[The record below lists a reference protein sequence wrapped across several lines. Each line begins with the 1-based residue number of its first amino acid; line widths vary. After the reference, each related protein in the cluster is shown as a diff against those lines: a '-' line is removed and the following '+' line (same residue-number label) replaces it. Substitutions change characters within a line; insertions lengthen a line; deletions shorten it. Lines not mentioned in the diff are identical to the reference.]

1 MKIYQAQFR
10 ELESFTKFGGDVD
23 PVTAMTIDKGRKNE
37 RILIQ
42 PQYSP
47 VPVEEEI
54 AIIYCGTQGLLHN
67 VPMDKVAE
75 FEKLYLQILKSKY
88 SHEVMDELRA
98 GHLDLKGRIG
108 SVASSEKITG
118 AMKMISSA
126 KMHKAESALRRVR
139 PFRDQIQ
146 NTIDHLISADAEY
159 SSPLTEIRP
168 VKRRAIVLL
177 SSDEG
182 LCGAFNMNLFKRTLE
197 IINQA
202 RMAETENPV
211 MFVVYPIGKK
221 ASKFAQ
227 KLVGDNVDVTAD
239 EMTAKSSAED
249 IARFTG
255 ELTREFIA
263 GKVDC
268 VEVVYTHY
276 KSASKQILATRQ
288 LLPIAADDLA
298 TGEKVER
305 NKPYLFEPD
314 VNTIYNEVLPLYVLS
329 SMQEAI
335 CSNRVSEQAARV
347 MAMQSANDNAKELL
361 DELQLEYNKLRQQS
375 ITSELLD
382 IIGGKVD

>member
-1 MKIYQAQFR
+1 MR
-10 ELESFTKFGGDVD
+10 
-23 PVTAMTIDKGRKNE
+23 
-37 RILIQ
+37 
-42 PQYSP
+42 
-47 VPVEEEI
+47 
-54 AIIYCGTQGLLHN
+54 
-67 VPMDKVAE
+67 
-75 FEKLYLQILKSKY
+75 
-88 SHEVMDELRA
+88 
-98 GHLDLKGRIG
+98 DLKGRIG

-227 KLVGDNVDVTAD
+227 KLVGDNVEIVTAY